1 MSSWKIGLGVL
12 AAMGLAACTH
22 SGDSP
27 APMAGGGDRMSGER
41 DVVAGVLESV
51 DTVVLGDVVWGSRN
65 PQLPAQ
71 RVEADCVNTACTIDH
86 PLIGSDTVTF
96 EEGIGI
102 FGAST
107 AVEQVAE
114 KGGVA
119 IMRTTPSETELL
131 GQDVSITAYG
141 AWLENSYF
149 ATAQSAFSVLGQ
161 PGIATGPVS
170 FGVSTGTAP
179 SGPATWR
186 GAMIGTDV
194 EPGATFG
201 NRVAGA
207 ASLTIEAMENPT
219 LDVAFTEVVDIETN
233 ASRHDL
239 RWNGLSVSEAG
250 TFQSGSGDDTIEGT
264 FYGPEHAEVGGVF
277 ERDSISGAFGAA
289 RQ

>member
-1 MSSWKIGLGVL
+1 M
-12 AAMGLAACTH
+12 
-22 SGDSP
+22 
-27 APMAGGGDRMSGER
+27 
-41 DVVAGVLESV
+41 
-51 DTVVLGDVVWGSRN
+51 
-65 PQLPAQ
+65 LPAQ
-71 RVEADCVNTACTIDH
+71 RVAADCADTACTVGH
-86 PLIGSDTVTF
+86 PLIGSDTITV

-107 AVEQVAE
+107 AVERVAE

-119 IMRTTPSETELL
+119 IMRATPSETELL

-141 AWLENSYF
+141 AWLGNSYF
-149 ATAQSAFSVLGQ
+149 ATGQSTFSVLGQ
-161 PGIATGPVS
+161 HGIATGPVS

-194 EPGATFG
+194 KPGATFG
-201 NRVAGA
+201 NPVTGE

-219 LDVAFTEVVDIETN
+219 LNVAFTEIVDIETN
-233 ASRHDL
+233 ASRDDL
-239 RWNGLSVSEAG
+239 RWNGLSVSEVG
-250 TFQSGSGDDTIEGT
+250 TFRSGSGGDTIEGA
-264 FYGPEHAEVGGVF
+264 FYGPGHAEVGGVF

>member
-1 MSSWKIGLGVL
+1 MNSRKIGLGVL
-12 AAMGLAACTH
+12 AAMGLAACSN
-22 SGDSP
+22 SGGSP
-27 APMAGGGDRMSGER
+27 AATAVRGDRMAGER
-41 DVVAGVLESV
+41 DVVAGVLGSV
-51 DTVVLGDVVWGSRN
+51 DTVQLGDVVWGSRN

-71 RVEADCVNTACTIDH
+71 RIEADCVNTACTIGH
-86 PLIGSDTVTF
+86 SLIGSNTVTF

-131 GQDVSITAYG
+131 GQDLSITAYG
-141 AWLENSYF
+141 AWLANSYF
-149 ATAQSAFSVLGQ
+149 ATAQSAFPLLGQ

-170 FGVSTGTAP
+170 FGVSTGTPP

-201 NRVAGA
+201 NRVAGE
-207 ASLTIEAMENPT
+207 ASLTIEALESPT
-219 LDVAFTEVVDIETN
+219 LDVAFTGIVDLETN
-233 ASRHDL
+233 ASRDDL
-239 RWNGLSVSEAG
+239 RWNGLSVSQAG
-250 TFQSGSGDDTIEGT
+250 TFRSGSGDDTIEGT
-264 FYGPEHAEVGGVF
+264 FYGPGHAEVGGVF